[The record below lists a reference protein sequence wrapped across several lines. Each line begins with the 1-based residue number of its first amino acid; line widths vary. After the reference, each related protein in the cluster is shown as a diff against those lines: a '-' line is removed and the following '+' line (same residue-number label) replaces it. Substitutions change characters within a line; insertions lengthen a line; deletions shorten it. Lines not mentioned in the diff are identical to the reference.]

1 MKLLVVNPNTS
12 DAMTEGI
19 RETIDL
25 VRMPG
30 VEVEIAGV
38 DFGPETLESFY
49 DYTLA
54 GFALC
59 RYLENAK
66 EKYDG
71 VMIACFGDPGLY
83 AVKEICQCPV
93 LGIAETSMAVALLL
107 GSRFAILA
115 ASEKAVSMMDNMV
128 DQYGMEYRY
137 AGVFPLSMSVLDAE
151 ENSEKTIQRLIELGR
166 EAIKRGAE
174 VLILGCAGMTGYHE
188 PVSKALGVPVLD
200 PVEVTFLQLEMLARG
215 KIETSK
221 AGLYKAPDAKKMKN
235 KRLLVNN
242 L

>member
-38 DFGPETLESFY
+38 DFGPEALESFY

-93 LGIAETSMAVALLL
+93 LGIAETSMASWKQVCYFSSIRK
-107 GSRFAILA
+107 GRIH
-115 ASEKAVSMMDNMV
+115 DG
-128 DQYGMEYRY
+128 QYGRPVRNGIPVRGSIPAQHECY
-137 AGVFPLSMSVLDAE
+137 
-151 ENSEKTIQRLIELGR
+151 GR
-166 EAIKRGAE
+166 RRE
-174 VLILGCAGMTGYHE
+174 
-188 PVSKALGVPVLD
+188 
-200 PVEVTFLQLEMLARG
+200 F
-215 KIETSK
+215 
-221 AGLYKAPDAKKMKN
+221 
-235 KRLLVNN
+235 
-242 L
+242 

>member
-137 AGVFPLSMSVLDAE
+137 E
-151 ENSEKTIQRLIELGR
+151 ENSEKTIQRLIEQGR